1 MIINS
6 LQINGF
12 KKVKYEKLSQRLE
25 LFVYHSCIVRSFDTQ
40 NELNNLQNE
49 DSVIGYDWLWHTL
62 TTISISE
69 YVRDTL

>member
-1 MIINS
+1 
-6 LQINGF
+6 
-12 KKVKYEKLSQRLE
+12 
-25 LFVYHSCIVRSFDTQ
+25 VYHSCIVRSFDTQ

-69 YVRDTL
+69 YVRHTLVTRDEFKPMLNAFM